1 MAGELILRAKK
12 AADNACIAAELASL
26 RTAMNASF
34 ARTDRRRAVLDART
48 TAARAYTVRYL
59 LDDERE
65 RRRQLKLAA
74 VQGKLTPR
82 DDLLRAEQRERG
94 AAASLALHAGER
106 AAWRQRDQQRHATAK
121 AESDAWAA
129 RRAREK
135 ELTMRALD
143 ALGARRPSTAAAPAP
158 KRAAP
163 AAAIASPRR
172 VASEP
177 GGMLRRPELLAK
189 VVVDGEG
196 GGAGGAAAAPGGVGG
211 APRTARPSSA
221 RPSRGG
227 DGGGGGAT
235 PRRPASARPARP
247 DETGLVRF
255 ADGSAPVRAPPTHR
269 PSSAAV
275 LRARPQ
281 SAAEER
287 VAAALVEGG
296 RAPPPR
302 AARPASAFTY
312 REFLSR

>member
-94 AAASLALHAGER
+94 AAASLALHASER
-106 AAWRQRDQQRHATAK
+106 AAWRQREQQRHATAK

-143 ALGARRPSTAAAPAP
+143 ALGARRPSTAAPVAP

-196 GGAGGAAAAPGGVGG
+196 AGGAAAAPGGVGG
-211 APRTARPSSA
+211 ATVDKSGVFQTVDKSVNRIHCGRHGRRRGCRPRNFHK
-221 RPSRGG
+221 
-227 DGGGGGAT
+227 
-235 PRRPASARPARP
+235 RR
-247 DETGLVRF
+247 
-255 ADGSAPVRAPPTHR
+255 
-269 PSSAAV
+269 
-275 LRARPQ
+275 LRA
-281 SAAEER
+281 A
-287 VAAALVEGG
+287 
-296 RAPPPR
+296 
-302 AARPASAFTY
+302 
-312 REFLSR
+312 

>member
-1 MAGELILRAKK
+1 MAGADELILRAKK

-26 RTAMNASF
+26 RTAMTPPLRAP
-34 ARTDRRRAVLDART
+34 TGVRAVLDART

-94 AAASLALHAGER
+94 AAASLALHASER

-135 ELTMRALD
+135 ELTMRAL
-143 ALGARRPSTAAAPAP
+143 ARSERDGRRRRRRRRRSAPRPP
-158 KRAAP
+158 
-163 AAAIASPRR
+163 PRSR
-172 VASEP
+172 RSR

-196 GGAGGAAAAPGGVGG
+196 GGAGGAAAAPAASAETADGATVVG
-211 APRTARPSSA
+211 AA
-221 RPSRGG
+221 SRG
-227 DGGGGGAT
+227 A
-235 PRRPASARPARP
+235 
-247 DETGLVRF
+247 
-255 ADGSAPVRAPPTHR
+255 
-269 PSSAAV
+269 
-275 LRARPQ
+275 
-281 SAAEER
+281 
-287 VAAALVEGG
+287 
-296 RAPPPR
+296 
-302 AARPASAFTY
+302 
-312 REFLSR
+312 